1 MFQNQLP
8 NFGKGRILKTEML
21 ENLRDFPRDFWR
33 IALQSYS
40 SGIICGADLIVAAAT
55 ITVTP
60 GIIKHGGQL
69 YLLPAPYEIRYE
81 ATNREMTI
89 NVKLLKTVAES
100 DFTFYKTKIL
110 LDDLANQT
118 PDELELGR
126 FKLREGAML
135 RSDYTDFFDFDTEY
149 NTINIINSLYA
160 GVGKSTLN
168 PAVLRYFGQLV
179 LKSASEN
186 ACDLSFAM
194 LCLNQERVKRDLITL
209 YLARRLGIPIK
220 DYTNRELYK
229 YLTMIVRE
237 MGAGVRRNYEVISR
251 KPGRIVVD

>member
-1 MFQNQLP
+1 
-8 NFGKGRILKTEML
+8 
-21 ENLRDFPRDFWR
+21 
-33 IALQSYS
+33 
-40 SGIICGADLIVAAAT
+40 
-55 ITVTP
+55 
-60 GIIKHGGQL
+60 
-69 YLLPAPYEIRYE
+69 
-81 ATNREMTI
+81 MTI
-89 NVKLLKTVAES
+89 NVKLLKTVTER

-149 NTINIINSLYA
+149 NTINIINSVYA

-168 PAVLRYFGQLV
+168 PTVLRYFCQLV

-194 LCLNQERVKRDLITL
+194 LCLNQERVERDLITL